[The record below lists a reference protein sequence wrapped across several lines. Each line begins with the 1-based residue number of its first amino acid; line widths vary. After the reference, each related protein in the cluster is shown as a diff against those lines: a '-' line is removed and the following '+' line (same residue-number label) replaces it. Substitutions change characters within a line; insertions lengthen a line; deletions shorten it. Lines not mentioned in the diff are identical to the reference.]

1 MLKNTRTIRIEWGDC
16 DPAGIVYYPRYSA
29 MFDASTTAL
38 FERALGMNKIDFT
51 KHYGIVG
58 YPMVSTS
65 TKFSIPSR
73 YGDEVSI
80 ETTVREIRRASFDVA
95 HQLFRGDKVAVEAS
109 ETRVWSGLDPDDPTK
124 IKSVK
129 IPDEV
134 VNRLKGI

>member
-38 FERALGMNKIDFT
+38 FERALGMNKIEFT

-65 TKFSIPSR
+65 TNFFIPSR

-80 ETTVREIRRASFDVA
+80 ETTVSEIRRASFDVA
-95 HQLFRGDKVAVEAS
+95 HRLFRGDKVAVEAS
-109 ETRVWSGLDPDDPTK
+109 ETRVWSRLDPDDPTR
-124 IKSVK
+124 IKSLK